1 MEEAHLLR
9 LGDEIGAKIEEHD
22 EEEEEEASMV
32 LRPLI
37 EAAKRRSCDAGGRTA
52 AIIAGDS
59 AKPLVISEDTSLR
72 NVSPVDGES
81 ESESL

>member
-1 MEEAHLLR
+1 MVVEEAHLLR
-9 LGDEIGAKIEEHD
+9 LGTKIEEH

-72 NVSPVDGES
+72 NVSVDGE
-81 ESESL
+81 